1 MSPDRLSVV
10 ESAVA
15 EPFLLL
21 LYRYLWPFA
30 YFRDVT
36 CGKRLERQLNYRY
49 NRQMRV
55 YLPGFA
61 AKWAFLT
68 ALFFGIGFGLANQ
81 AAPEHLTACL
91 FATGVSALSV
101 SIVVMT
107 TWCWLTR
114 FPELY

>member
-1 MSPDRLSVV
+1 MNLDRHCLAEPV
-10 ESAVA
+10 AA
-15 EPFLLL
+15 EPFLVL

-30 YFRDVT
+30 HFRDVT
-36 CGKRLERQLNYRY
+36 RGQRLERQLNYRY
-49 NRQMRV
+49 NRRMRV

-68 ALFFGIGFGLANQ
+68 ALFFGVGFGLANQ
-81 AAPEHLTACL
+81 AAPDVLTACL
-91 FATGVSALSV
+91 FATGVSALTV